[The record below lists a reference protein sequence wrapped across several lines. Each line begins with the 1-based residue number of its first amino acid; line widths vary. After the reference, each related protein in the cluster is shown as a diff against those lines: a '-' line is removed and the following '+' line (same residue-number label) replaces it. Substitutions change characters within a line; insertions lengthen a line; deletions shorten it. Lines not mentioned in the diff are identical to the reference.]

1 MFQLVQGGVEGSVTD
16 LQHIR
21 RPGTQPLR
29 DGEPVHWLE
38 RDHAQDEN
46 VQRALNKICGSAHVV
61 SVTDTM
67 P

>member
-1 MFQLVQGGVEGSVTD
+1 VTD

-46 VQRALNKICGSAHVV
+46 VQCALNKICGSAHVV